1 MGTLK
6 NMGIKLLQKDDSYN
20 RFQGK
25 RKLRKES
32 FYLDRQSDDEGFG
45 DEVPFIDNT
54 EEEDLNDGHSNKTYD
69 DTTNSEKKRRKKS
82 FARSLRK
89 GTKNF
94 GNSVFSLFR
103 FRKVF
108 GNLNFGRF
116 RKTRKYQSTEKLV

>member
-1 MGTLK
+1 
-6 NMGIKLLQKDDSYN
+6 MGIKLLQKDDSYN

-25 RKLRKES
+25 GKLRKES

-54 EEEDLNDGHSNKTYD
+54 EEEGLNDGHSNKTSTEKTND
-69 DTTNSEKKRRKKS
+69 DTKNSEKKRRKKS
-82 FARSLRK
+82 LARSLRK

-108 GNLNFGRF
+108 GNLNVGRF
-116 RKTRKYQSTEKLV
+116 GKTRKYQSTEKLV